1 MPTLNFVRWLFAACL
16 ALNLNPVS
24 AVSLA
29 DLAADADADAL
40 AEALVRR
47 RLAQDDLAPYH
58 RIEVAVRDGVV
69 TLTGSARTKT
79 TLDAALREV
88 EKVSGVERVEDRV
101 KVEPNP

>member
-1 MPTLNFVRWLFAACL
+1 MKTNPLARWLFAACL
-16 ALNLNPVS
+16 ALNLSPVS

-40 AEALVRR
+40 TEALVRR
-47 RLAQDDLAPYH
+47 RLSQDDLSPYH

-69 TLTGSARTKT
+69 TLTGSARTKS

-88 EKVSGVERVEDRV
+88 EKVSGVEGVEERV